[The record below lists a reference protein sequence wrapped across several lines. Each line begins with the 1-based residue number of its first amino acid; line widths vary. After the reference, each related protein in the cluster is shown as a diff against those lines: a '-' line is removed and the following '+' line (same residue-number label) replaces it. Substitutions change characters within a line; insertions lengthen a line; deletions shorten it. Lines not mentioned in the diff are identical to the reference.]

1 MVFLWFAGGIS
12 RRLVLLLLTQ
22 LLRLTGLGLSF
33 RQRRTGFLPA
43 LGLCHGGDFDGR
55 FHGNILGIYGFNGF
69 SWEYTGKN
77 HDFMGALMGLHVFL
91 FNGDFMRNF
100 ARQLEISWDKF
111 MEY

>member
-43 LGLCHGGDFDGR
+43 LGLCHGGGFDGR
-55 FHGNILGIYGFNGF
+55 FHGNILGIYGFNGIF
-69 SWEYTGKN
+69 MGIYW
-77 HDFMGALMGLHVFL
+77 HDFMGASMGLHVFL

-100 ARQLEISWDKF
+100 ARQLGISWDKF